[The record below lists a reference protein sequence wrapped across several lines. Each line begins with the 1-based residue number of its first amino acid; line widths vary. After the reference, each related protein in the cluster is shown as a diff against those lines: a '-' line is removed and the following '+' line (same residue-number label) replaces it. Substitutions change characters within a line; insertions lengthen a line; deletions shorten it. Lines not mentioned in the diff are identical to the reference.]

1 MFIAVKNA
9 KVSTVTS
16 LSDLRLGSKGQRK
29 VKFQTTLN
37 RKIES
42 FNMFTTVK
50 YAKVSTVTFLSD
62 LRLGVKRSKKGQISN
77 NVKLY
82 N

>member
-1 MFIAVKNA
+1 MFQHVHHGQKCKSVQGDLFVRPTVRGQKVKQRSKCFNMFTTVKHA

-16 LSDLRLGSKGQRK
+16 LSDLRLG
-29 VKFQTTLN
+29 
-37 RKIES
+37 
-42 FNMFTTVK
+42 
-50 YAKVSTVTFLSD
+50 
-62 LRLGVKRSKKGQISN
+62 VKRSKKGQLLN